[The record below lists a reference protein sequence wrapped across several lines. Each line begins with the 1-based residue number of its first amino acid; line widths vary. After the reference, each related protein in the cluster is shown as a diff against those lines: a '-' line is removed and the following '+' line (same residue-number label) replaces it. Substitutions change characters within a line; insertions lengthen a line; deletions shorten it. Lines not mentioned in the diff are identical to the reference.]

1 MQSATLLMILDLLAV
16 LAAALGGVLG
26 GVAWLRVKRREMLE
40 AAKLVADGGEVVT
53 PKGVLRSMV
62 TPVAQAL
69 RPKSQI
75 ELDRLVTRLQ
85 NGGRRGRDES
95 DRFLEEKV
103 LWMLGGLVF
112 GVLAAAILP
121 GLAGLCGFLI
131 GVLGGLVAADRL
143 LASRTADRQDAISR
157 GLPGA
162 VDLLVTCLDA
172 GLPLEQSIARVAK
185 DLSHSEPILAE
196 ELRLTAS
203 ELEAGVSLADALRRL
218 SRRVGLDDLS
228 AMCGVLAQASA
239 LGAPIAQTLREYA
252 IASRRQRIALLEE
265 RAGTLSTR
273 LTLPLAI
280 CLLPAA
286 LLIILG
292 PAAVQ
297 LIRVFK

>member
-1 MQSATLLMILDLLAV
+1 MTILALDIASLV
-16 LAAALGGVLG
+16 AALLG
-26 GVAWLRVKRREMLE
+26 MVCATAAWRRVKRRQMLA
-40 AAKLVADGGEVVT
+40 AAKVIAAGGEVVT
-53 PKGVLRSMV
+53 ERGLLRALV
-62 TPVAQAL
+62 GPIAQAL
-69 RPKSQI
+69 RPRSQI
-75 ELDRLVTRLQ
+75 ELDRLVTRLM
-85 NGGRRGRDES
+85 NAGRRGRDET
-95 DRFLEEKV
+95 DRLLEEKV
-103 LWMLGGLVF
+103 LWLAGGVAF
-112 GVLAAAILP
+112 GVGAMAMIP
-121 GLAGLCGFLI
+121 GLAGFLAFLI
-131 GVLGGLVAADRL
+131 ALLVGLVAAERL
-143 LASRTADRQDAISR
+143 LASRTADRQGAVGR

-172 GLPLEQSIARVAK
+172 GLALEQSITRVAA

-218 SRRVGLDDLS
+218 SRRVGLDELA

-239 LGAPIAQTLREYA
+239 LGAPVAQTLRDYA
-252 IASRRQRIALLEE
+252 IASRRQRIAVLEE

-273 LTLPLAI
+273 LTLPLAL

-297 LIRVFK
+297 LMKVFK

>member
-1 MQSATLLMILDLLAV
+1 MTPQILELV
-16 LAAALGGVLG
+16 SLAAALLG
-26 GVAWLRVKRREMLE
+26 FGLAVVAWQRVKRRQMIES
-40 AAKLVADGGEVVT
+40 AQLVAAGGEVVT
-53 PKGVLRSMV
+53 PKGVLRALV
-62 TPVAQAL
+62 GPVAQAL
-69 RPKSQI
+69 RPKSQH
-75 ELDRLVTRLQ
+75 ELDRLVTRLA
-85 NGGRRGRDES
+85 NAGRRGRDET

-103 LWMLGGLVF
+103 LWMLGGVAF
-112 GVLAAAILP
+112 GIGAMAMIPGLP
-121 GLAGLCGFLI
+121 GFLAFLLALLVGLI
-131 GVLGGLVAADRL
+131 GADRL
-143 LASRTADRQDAISR
+143 LSGRTADRQGAVSR

-172 GLPLEQSIARVAK
+172 GLALEQSVARVAA

-203 ELEAGVSLADALRRL
+203 ELEAGVSLPDALRRL
-218 SRRVGLDDLS
+218 SRRVGLDELA

-252 IASRRQRIALLEE
+252 IASRRQRIAFLEE

-273 LTLPLAI
+273 LTLPLAL

-297 LIRVFK
+297 LMKVFK

>member
-1 MQSATLLMILDLLAV
+1 MMAMTPEILYLVSLG
-16 LAAALGGVLG
+16 AALLG
-26 GVAWLRVKRREMLE
+26 FVFAVVAWRRVNRRQMVE
-40 AAKLVADGGEVVT
+40 AAELIASGGDVVT
-53 PKGVLRSMV
+53 PKGVFRALVS
-62 TPVAQAL
+62 PVAQAM

-75 ELDRLVTRLQ
+75 ELDRLVTRLM
-85 NGGRRGRDES
+85 NAGRRGRDEV

-103 LWMLGGLVF
+103 LWMAGGVGF
-112 GVLAAAILP
+112 GFGAMALLP
-121 GLAGLCGFLI
+121 GLAGLCGFLLAI
-131 GVLGGLVAADRL
+131 LVGLVASDRL
-143 LASRTADRQDAISR
+143 LASQTSDRQSAVGR

-172 GLPLEQSIARVAK
+172 GLALEQSVARVAA
-185 DLSHSEPILAE
+185 DLAHAEPILAE
-196 ELRLTAS
+196 ELRTTAS
-203 ELEAGVSLADALRRL
+203 ELEAGVSLPDALRRL
-218 SRRVGLDDLS
+218 SRRVGLDELA

-252 IASRRQRIALLEE
+252 IASRRQRIAWLEE

-273 LTLPLAI
+273 LTLPLAL

-297 LIRVFK
+297 LMKVFK

>member
-1 MQSATLLMILDLLAV
+1 MTIFALDIASLGAALLGLLCATIAWRRIKRRQM
-16 LAAALGGVLG
+16 LAAAQIVAAGGDVTTERGL
-26 GVAWLRVKRREMLE
+26 LR
-40 AAKLVADGGEVVT
+40 AVV
-53 PKGVLRSMV
+53 G
-62 TPVAQAL
+62 PVAQAM
-69 RPKSQI
+69 RPRSQI
-75 ELDRLVTRLQ
+75 ELDRLVTRLM
-85 NGGRRGRDES
+85 NAGRRGRDET

-103 LWMLGGLVF
+103 LWTVGGVAF
-112 GVLAAAILP
+112 GVGAAAMIPGLP
-121 GLAGLCGFLI
+121 GFLAFLI
-131 GVLGGLVAADRL
+131 ALAVGLLASDRL
-143 LASRTADRQDAISR
+143 LAGRTADRQGAVAR

-172 GLPLEQSIARVAK
+172 GLALEQSITRVAA
-185 DLSHSEPILAE
+185 DLSHSEPVLAE

-218 SRRVGLDDLS
+218 SRRVGLDEL
-228 AMCGVLAQASA
+228 AGMCGVLAQASA

-252 IASRRQRIALLEE
+252 IASRRQRIAFLEE

-273 LTLPLAI
+273 LTLPLAL

-297 LIRVFK
+297 LMRVFK

>member
-1 MQSATLLMILDLLAV
+1 MTILALDIASLV
-16 LAAALGGVLG
+16 AALLG
-26 GVAWLRVKRREMLE
+26 MVCATAAWRRVKRRQMLA
-40 AAKLVADGGEVVT
+40 AAKVIAAGGEVVT
-53 PKGVLRSMV
+53 ERGLLRALV
-62 TPVAQAL
+62 GPIAQAL
-69 RPKSQI
+69 RPRSQI
-75 ELDRLVTRLQ
+75 ELDRLVTRLM
-85 NGGRRGRDES
+85 NAGRRGRDET
-95 DRFLEEKV
+95 DRLLEEKV
-103 LWMLGGLVF
+103 LWLAGGVAF
-112 GVLAAAILP
+112 GVGAMAMIP
-121 GLAGLCGFLI
+121 GLAGFLAFLI
-131 GVLGGLVAADRL
+131 ALVAAERL
-143 LASRTADRQDAISR
+143 LASRTADRQGAMGR

-172 GLPLEQSIARVAK
+172 GLALEQSITRVAA

-218 SRRVGLDDLS
+218 SRRVGLDELA

-239 LGAPIAQTLREYA
+239 LGAPVAQTLRDYA
-252 IASRRQRIALLEE
+252 IASRRQRIAVLEE

-273 LTLPLAI
+273 LTLPLAL

-297 LIRVFK
+297 LMKVFK

>member
-1 MQSATLLMILDLLAV
+1 MMAMTPEILYLVSLG
-16 LAAALGGVLG
+16 AALLG
-26 GVAWLRVKRREMLE
+26 FVFAVVAWRRVNRRQMVE
-40 AAKLVADGGEVVT
+40 AAEVVAAGGEVVT
-53 PKGVLRSMV
+53 PKGAFRALVS
-62 TPVAQAL
+62 PVAQAM
-69 RPKSQI
+69 RPRSQI
-75 ELDRLVTRLQ
+75 ELDRLVTRLM
-85 NGGRRGRDES
+85 NAGRRGRDET

-103 LWMLGGLVF
+103 LWMAGGVAF
-112 GVLAAAILP
+112 GFGAMALLP
-121 GLAGLCGFLI
+121 GLAGLLGFLI
-131 GVLGGLVAADRL
+131 AILVGLVASDRL
-143 LASRTADRQDAISR
+143 LASRTADRQSAVGR

-172 GLPLEQSIARVAK
+172 GLALEQSIARVAA
-185 DLSHSEPILAE
+185 DLAHAEPILAE
-196 ELRLTAS
+196 ELRTTAS

-218 SRRVGLDDLS
+218 SRRVGLDELA

-252 IASRRQRIALLEE
+252 IASRRQRISWLEE

-273 LTLPLAI
+273 LTLPLAL

-297 LIRVFK
+297 LMKVFK